1 MILWNADLIR
11 KAQGRIEIMESIF
24 DLNRIIRRHAAMHDE
39 KINMDVDFRTNATD
53 NKRLASKERSDE

>member
-1 MILWNADLIR
+1 MILWNVNLIR

-24 DLNRIIRRHAAMHDE
+24 DLNRIIRRHAAMHYE

-53 NKRLASKERSDE
+53 GAF